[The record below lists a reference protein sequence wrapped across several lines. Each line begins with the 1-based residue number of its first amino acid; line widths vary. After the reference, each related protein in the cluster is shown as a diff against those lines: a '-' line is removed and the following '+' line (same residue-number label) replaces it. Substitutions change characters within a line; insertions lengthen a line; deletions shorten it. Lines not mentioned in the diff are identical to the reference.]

1 MYTYRNVL
9 VKQCSAGKRCQ
20 QVIQKLSKVSCMKVT
35 SNTELNVSD
44 VLLLCWL
51 IVLNCISTILPGKVF
66 PKMRDV
72 NLSD

>member
-44 VLLLCWL
+44 VLLLC
-51 IVLNCISTILPGKVF
+51 
-66 PKMRDV
+66 
-72 NLSD
+72 